1 MTPEQKLK
9 WAVLIIAARW
19 DKRELGP
26 VSSDNVDALYDD
38 LVAKDGHWDAKNE
51 LRCTGRESGLSR
63 NVDYMVA
70 RHYDHCEVAAEM
82 PDGSWVGWTYW
93 HGGGKF
99 GEPSAVEWMSEAY
112 EVHHRAEPKTIIV
125 DIFTLPDAPAA
136 E

>member
-1 MTPEQKLK
+1 ML
-9 WAVLIIAARW
+9 VIAARW

-26 VSSDNVDALYDD
+26 VTVDNVDSLYDA
-38 LVAKDGHWDAKNE
+38 LVAEDGHWDAKNE
-51 LRCTGRESGLSR
+51 LRCTGRETGLSR
-63 NVDYMVA
+63 SVDYMVA

-112 EVHHRAEPKTIIV
+112 EVLHRAEPKTVIV
-125 DIFTLPDAPAA
+125 DIFTLPETSPS